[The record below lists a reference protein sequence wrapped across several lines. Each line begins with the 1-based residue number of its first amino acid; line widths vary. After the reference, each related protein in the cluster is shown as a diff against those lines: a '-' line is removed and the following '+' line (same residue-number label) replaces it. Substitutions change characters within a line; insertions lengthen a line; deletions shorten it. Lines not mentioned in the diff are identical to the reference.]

1 MTITNKTAGVVI
13 LALMALGMLAL
24 MCATIGAGFV
34 PQALLLWGLSA
45 VGLSYF
51 ALRVATSPSYPVYPV
66 TLGAYPVTKKPAA

>member
-24 MCATIGAGFV
+24 MVATIGMGFIA
-34 PQALLLWGLSA
+34 QALLLWGTSA

-51 ALRVATSPSYPVYPV
+51 AWRTVHFSIDTDY
-66 TLGAYPVTKKPAA
+66 